1 MKVIADSSPLIA
13 LSKIDHF
20 ALLEKLFGAFAIT
33 VQVHAEVEVKGAG
46 LPGAKETD
54 GAPWIDVK
62 RLKNE
67 ADLTAAQVRHGIE
80 LGELS
85 TLLLAREIEADLV
98 LVDDL
103 KARKLMRAEGFQVLA
118 TIGILEAAF
127 VRTHLSDLRQ
137 GIRAP
142 FSRRRLPRRQIYR
155 FETQCLRVSS
165 LISEVRCFRGPNL
178 NKQEPAHPIPA
189 SNGC

>member
-1 MKVIADSSPLIA
+1 MKVIAYSSPLIAA

-20 ALLEKLFGAFAIT
+20 DLLEKLFGCVAIT
-33 VQVHAEVEVKGAG
+33 AQVHAEVVVKGAG

-54 GAPWIDVK
+54 GAPWIEVK

-67 ADLTAAQVRHGIE
+67 ADLPAAQIRHAID

-103 KARKLMRAEGFQVLA
+103 KARKLMRAEGFQVLG
-118 TIGILEAAF
+118 TIGTWKQRSPG
-127 VRTHLSDLRQ
+127 RTFRICGR
-137 GIRAP
+137 GIRAL
-142 FSRRRLPRRQIYR
+142 FSRRSLPRRQIYR
-155 FETQCLRVSS
+155 LR
-165 LISEVRCFRGPNL
+165 LKAFGFPPL
-178 NKQEPAHPIPA
+178 
-189 SNGC
+189 